1 MKNVC
6 VLSDNRTG
14 WNWGARATSIAL
26 IELIKQHCNICG
38 IIYNDLKLSNV
49 VLYHKFLF
57 IKIYFFVNRTDSK
70 KAVLLEKCLF
80 HLKLLK
86 RVFWIGDDHKK
97 NIQMYYKYNVKNR
110 LLEFIDNQ
118 LENADCLVVNGEG
131 DMIFS
136 YERYTLRFLL
146 TIMEI
151 AHKKKIDILFLNS
164 MVSESPSNDN
174 REKNGAL
181 KELCIK
187 ILRYCS
193 VIQLRENMSGQLLS
207 RVAPDILYDIVPD
220 ALFTW
225 GKELSTVSLKNSNI
239 VLNHEMEILYGQYD
253 FSMPYICI
261 SGSSLISTL
270 DRIEVVN
277 SFIKLV
283 EALKKLKYPIYL
295 IAPCTGDSFLKEVA
309 LESNVK
315 YIPVNVSVLIGAKIL
330 ANSIL
335 YISGRYH
342 PSIMASLGG
351 TPIICFTSNSHKML
365 GLQQLLQY
373 EKLTHYELPL
383 SDTSISEIVYKSA
396 IYIQDKDMRTRI
408 GRRVQ
413 KLNVCA
419 YEKINKIFID

>member
-1 MKNVC
+1 M
-6 VLSDNRTG
+6 R
-14 WNWGARATSIAL
+14 
-26 IELIKQHCNICG
+26 
-38 IIYNDLKLSNV
+38 
-49 VLYHKFLF
+49 
-57 IKIYFFVNRTDSK
+57 
-70 KAVLLEKCLF
+70 
-80 HLKLLK
+80 
-86 RVFWIGDDHKK
+86 
-97 NIQMYYKYNVKNR
+97 
-110 LLEFIDNQ
+110 
-118 LENADCLVVNGEG
+118 
-131 DMIFS
+131 
-136 YERYTLRFLL
+136 
-146 TIMEI
+146 
-151 AHKKKIDILFLNS
+151 IL
-164 MVSESPSNDN
+164 
-174 REKNGAL
+174 G
-181 KELCIK
+181 
-187 ILRYCS
+187 
-193 VIQLRENMSGQLLS
+193 
-207 RVAPDILYDIVPD
+207 
-220 ALFTW
+220 
-225 GKELSTVSLKNSNI
+225 
-239 VLNHEMEILYGQYD
+239 
-253 FSMPYICI
+253 I